1 MAKSETQ
8 KSEKIEFEDI
18 KSKYTDFLKGWSN
31 EYHRFRSYDMVKNY
45 FDKHYDDENKT
56 AEIYEEL
63 SIRIFGFLFSWGMR
77 RNNKWLGIASY
88 QVLLPLAEVL
98 FDNKYNFLRNYEPI
112 DHLEKDDKPDQ
123 SYLKNYLDTLVE
135 LQKKAC
141 RALVEGLQFFIKEND
156 EEESK
161 YEKFGK
167 KEKAE
172 EEKKQ
177 FSNVSHL
184 MINKILMATYG
195 CVIPYDDYDR
205 KALAALNRKHYS
217 SHWDKQGNFEYDEN
231 SRCKKYE
238 ETEKNLL
245 KDTYNFII
253 EQREEFLDAR
263 TYLEK
268 LKIKNYTSFKVLD
281 MILWQYGKKTNAN
294 EQEAADEIADE

>member
-1 MAKSETQ
+1 
-8 KSEKIEFEDI
+8 
-18 KSKYTDFLKGWSN
+18 
-31 EYHRFRSYDMVKNY
+31 MVKNY

-112 DHLEKDDKPDQ
+112 DHLEKDGKPEQ
-123 SYLKNYLDTLVE
+123 SYLQNYLDTLVE
-135 LQKKAC
+135 LQKSAC
-141 RALVEGLQFFIKEND
+141 KELVHGLKDFNEKNEKEESHYETIND
-156 EEESK
+156 EE
-161 YEKFGK
+161 
-167 KEKAE
+167 
-172 EEKKQ
+172 Q
-177 FSNVSHL
+177 FRNVSHL

-245 KDTYNFII
+245 KDTYNFLI
-253 EQREEFLDAR
+253 EHREEFFDAR

>member
-1 MAKSETQ
+1 M
-8 KSEKIEFEDI
+8 
-18 KSKYTDFLKGWSN
+18 
-31 EYHRFRSYDMVKNY
+31 
-45 FDKHYDDENKT
+45 
-56 AEIYEEL
+56 
-63 SIRIFGFLFSWGMR
+63 
-77 RNNKWLGIASY
+77 
-88 QVLLPLAEVL
+88 
-98 FDNKYNFLRNYEPI
+98 
-112 DHLEKDDKPDQ
+112 
-123 SYLKNYLDTLVE
+123 KNYLDTLVE

-253 EQREEFLDAR
+253 EHREEFLDAR